1 MPATIRYIGKRIE
14 DVSKPGEEGAVS
26 QHFTVEQ
33 VREFK
38 PILSFLNDKDR
49 DILFLIFVSRK
60 KQKDVQRILCRSQ
73 PSLCYDIKR
82 IRRRLKFI
90 SYLYSVFDIFLNFVR
105 GKKENFTQQE
115 MAIMTLMFYTSSFTL
130 TARIMD
136 TSQVKVRY
144 TYNKCLK
151 RMEDLGIWEPYEIF
165 IVIRSNLNIIKR
177 VYQKGDK
184 SPLPLPL

>member
-1 MPATIRYIGKRIE
+1 MPAIIRYIGKRIE
-14 DVSKPGEEGAVS
+14 DVSKLSEEGAVS
-26 QHFTVEQ
+26 QHFTVDQ

-60 KQKDVQRILCRSQ
+60 KQKDVQKILCRSQ

-90 SYLYSVFDIFLNFVR
+90 SYLYSVFDIFLEFIHT
-105 GKKENFTQQE
+105 KKEYFNPQE
-115 MAIMTLMFYTSSFTL
+115 LAILTLMFYTSSFTM
-130 TARIMD
+130 TSRIMKI
-136 TSQVKVRY
+136 SQVKVRY

-151 RMEDLGIWEPYEIF
+151 RMEELGVWEPYEIF
-165 IVIRSNLNIIKR
+165 IVIQSNLNIIKR
-177 VYQKGDK
+177 VYQKGNK
-184 SPLPLPL
+184 LSLPLPL

>member
-14 DVSKPGEEGAVS
+14 DVAKPGEEGAIS
-26 QHFTVEQ
+26 QYFTVAQ

-60 KQKDVQRILCRSQ
+60 KQKDVQKILGRSQ
-73 PSLCYDIKR
+73 PSLCYDIRR

-90 SYLYSVFDIFLNFVR
+90 SYVYSVFDIFLNFLKSQSASFLPSELAVL
-105 GKKENFTQQE
+105 
-115 MAIMTLMFYTSSFTL
+115 TLMFYTTSFTL
-130 TARIMD
+130 TSRILGM
-136 TSQVKVRY
+136 SQVKVRY

-151 RMEDLGIWEPYEIF
+151 RMEELGLWEPYEIF
-165 IVIRSNLNIIKR
+165 IVIRANLNIIKR
-177 VYQKGDK
+177 VYKRGK
-184 SPLPLPL
+184 SRLPLPL